1 MSLQSPSPEGPGA
14 LSSMYDGALPA
25 VYGYLVR
32 RCGSVELAEDLTS
45 STFVAAASAVQ
56 RGTVPDLSVAWL
68 VGVAR
73 HKLVDHWRH
82 QAMADRSLTL
92 LEGGPDEPV
101 DPAQEIVDAEAAR
114 AFLCELPPDYRSVLT
129 LRYLDDL
136 SVPETA
142 DLIGRSV
149 HATESLLA
157 RARTAFRDI
166 YETEPNDRDGG
177 GSHGA

>member
-1 MSLQSPSPEGPGA
+1 MSLQSPSPVGPGA
-14 LSSMYDGALPA
+14 LSSIYDIALPA

-45 STFVAAASAVQ
+45 ATFVAAASAVP
-56 RGTVPDLSVAWL
+56 RGTVGDVSVAWL

-73 HKLVDHWRH
+73 HKLLDHWRR
-82 QAMADRSLTL
+82 QALAERSLRL
-92 LEGGPDEPV
+92 VDGGAAERV
-101 DPAQEIVDAEAAR
+101 DPAQEIVDADAAR
-114 AFLCELPPDYRSVLT
+114 AVLSSLSPDYRSVLT

-149 HATESLLA
+149 HATESLLV
-157 RARTAFRDI
+157 RARSAFRDV
-166 YETEPNDRDGG
+166 YEADPTSSTGG
-177 GSHGA
+177 DSHGA

>member
-1 MSLQSPSPEGPGA
+1 
-14 LSSMYDGALPA
+14 MYDDALPA

-45 STFVAAASAVQ
+45 STFVAAASAVR
-56 RGTVPDLSVAWL
+56 RGTVPDLTMAWL

-82 QAMADRSLTL
+82 QAMAERSLTL
-92 LEGGPDEPV
+92 LEGGVEESV
-101 DPAQEIVDAEAAR
+101 DPAQEIVDAEVAR
-114 AFLCELPPDYRSVLT
+114 ELLRTLSPDYRSVLT

-157 RARTAFRDI
+157 RARHAFRDV
-166 YETEPNDRDGG
+166 YESERPSPTGG
-177 GSHGA
+177 GDHGA

>member
-1 MSLQSPSPEGPGA
+1 MSLQSPSPASPGA
-14 LSSMYDGALPA
+14 LSSIYDEALPA

-45 STFVAAASAVQ
+45 STFVAAAFAVQ
-56 RGTVPDLSVAWL
+56 RETVPDLSVAWL

-73 HKLVDHWRH
+73 HKLLDHWRR
-82 QAMADRSLTL
+82 QAMAERSLTL
-92 LEGGPDEPV
+92 LEGGVPEPV
-101 DPAQEIVDAEAAR
+101 DPAQDIVDAEAAR
-114 AFLCELPPDYRSVLT
+114 RLLGSLSPDHRAVLT

-149 HATESLLA
+149 HATESLLV
-157 RARTAFRDI
+157 RARSAFREI
-166 YETEPNDRDGG
+166 YEAERHESTGG
-177 GSHGA
+177 DSHDA

>member
-1 MSLQSPSPEGPGA
+1 M
-14 LSSMYDGALPA
+14 
-25 VYGYLVR
+25 
-32 RCGSVELAEDLTS
+32 
-45 STFVAAASAVQ
+45 AAALAVQ

-82 QAMADRSLTL
+82 QAMAERSLTL
-92 LEGGPDEPV
+92 LDGGASRTGRPGPGDRRRGGRAP
-101 DPAQEIVDAEAAR
+101 AAR
-114 AFLCELPPDYRSVLT
+114 LAAPDYRTVLT

-149 HATESLLA
+149 HATESLLV
-157 RARTAFRDI
+157 RARVRV
-166 YETEPNDRDGG
+166 P
-177 GSHGA
+177 